1 MLLVSLLA
9 ARLLLDALVGQGW
22 PIAVYAAISVLI
34 GYGPSLWWCRFASRR
49 WGTGSAATDL
59 GLRWSVTDLGWGP
72 VVWLACIGC
81 QLAAVL
87 VVELFDIP
95 LVSNVE
101 DISELDLDRTY
112 VISLLVTA
120 VVAAPF
126 VEEMVFRGLMLRGL
140 LSRLPVVAAV
150 GVQAAVFGLAHVD
163 PVRGT
168 GNIGL
173 ALVLAAVGVALGG
186 SAYLFRR
193 IGPAIIA
200 HAILNGS
207 CWRSCCSTRTCP
219 ERARLAAELLASRPS
234 YRRTTRQ
241 RCRPSG
247 PRTCSTRPRRGSVPG
262 VGSGLSR
269 VSDGAH
275 TARPDTVN
283 AWRCPD
289 ATTRTSAPATAA
301 VKAARRPAGISQPSV
316 GSPPTGWCTK
326 TATGRSTSHARRQ
339 PGVVLRRAEQ
349 VGVDADQP
357 PSVELDGRSGRR
369 PTSRVNARRRRGRSS
384 SSP

>member
-1 MLLVSLLA
+1 MLPPPTDVPAGWYRDPSGLPVWRYYDGRRWTEHTVGMVAPPRAVEPVRVLPLVVAVGAAGVLLVSLLA

-22 PIAVYAAISVLI
+22 PIAVYAAISVVI

-59 GLRWSVTDLGWGP
+59 GLKWSVTDLGWGP

-140 LSRLPVVAAV
+140 LSRLPVVVAV

-200 HAILNGS
+200 HAILN
-207 CWRSCCSTRTCP
+207 
-219 ERARLAAELLASRPS
+219 A
-234 YRRTTRQ
+234 
-241 RCRPSG
+241 
-247 PRTCSTRPRRGSVPG
+247 
-262 VGSGLSR
+262 
-269 VSDGAH
+269 
-275 TARPDTVN
+275 
-283 AWRCPD
+283 
-289 ATTRTSAPATAA
+289 
-301 VKAARRPAGISQPSV
+301 
-316 GSPPTGWCTK
+316 
-326 TATGRSTSHARRQ
+326 
-339 PGVVLRRAEQ
+339 VVLA
-349 VGVDADQP
+349 VVL
-357 PSVELDGRSGRR
+357 LDPDLS
-369 PTSRVNARRRRGRSS
+369 
-384 SSP
+384 